1 MSSQHETSSHA
12 WLFSFVDLAFLLL
25 MVMSQLADPNAGP
38 PLGEI
43 IVPEINAPDARPVR
57 VAARASWQ
65 LRVHPPQEGFAPFE
79 LSRPDEEP
87 TGIRLDKAAL
97 QRGEVRQRTPIDG
110 GQAHRWN
117 GREAGRGDPAG
128 TAAECIGAPG
138 YLTETEMAAQLVKV
152 MPGQ

>member
-1 MSSQHETSSHA
+1 MPRGHKEAASNERKHEDS
-12 WLFSFVDLAFLLL
+12 D
-25 MVMSQLADPNAGP
+25 G
-38 PLGEI
+38 
-43 IVPEINAPDARPVR
+43 
-57 VAARASWQ
+57 
-65 LRVHPPQEGFAPFE
+65 
-79 LSRPDEEP
+79 PDESR
-87 TGIRLDKAAL
+87 RLGNATL
-97 QRGEVRQRTPIDG
+97 QRGKVRQRTPIDG